1 MDVLVATDP
10 IKRAIDDAVNARQGA
25 ALLAAQL
32 EGDQAELRRAIERA
46 AHALATPTPKEEQK

>member
-1 MDVLVATDP
+1 MATDP

-32 EGDQAELRRAIERA
+32 EGDQAERRRAIERA